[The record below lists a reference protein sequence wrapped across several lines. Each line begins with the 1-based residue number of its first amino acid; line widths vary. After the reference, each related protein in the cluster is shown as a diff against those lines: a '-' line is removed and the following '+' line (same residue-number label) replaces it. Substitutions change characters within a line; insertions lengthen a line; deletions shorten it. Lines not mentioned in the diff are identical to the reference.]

1 MKKLSINELKCFR
14 GEILVLKGISA
25 EIKEGETYVIKGS
38 NGSGKTTLLRVLSS
52 LIKNYSGT
60 ITYEDKDIKD
70 DYKFYQKFSFI
81 GQKNAL
87 KENLSVSKNLKL
99 WEIIFG
105 KVIDTDLLLKTFNI
119 NTLIDKDI
127 SSLSDGQ
134 KKCLSLLKLKFC
146 SVPIWYLDEPFV
158 FLDSDNRSILTDEI
172 KSHNH
177 RGGIALITTNTELDY
192 KSDGEITL

>member
-14 GEILVLKGISA
+14 GESLVLNGISA
-25 EIKEGETYVIKGS
+25 EINEGETYLIKGS

-60 ITYEDKDIKD
+60 IFYDDKNIRDNS
-70 DYKFYQKFSFI
+70 KFFQKFNFV

-99 WEIIFG
+99 WEILFG
-105 KVIDTDLLLKTFNI
+105 KKIDVNLLLQKYNL
-119 NTLIDKDI
+119 NTVLDKDI
-127 SSLSDGQ
+127 GSLSDGQ
-134 KKCLSLLKLKFC
+134 KKCLSLLKLKLC

-158 FLDSDNRSILTDEI
+158 FLDSDNRSILVNEI
-172 KSHNH
+172 ENHNKS
-177 RGGIALITTNTELDY
+177 GGIAIITTNTELDY
-192 KSDGEITL
+192 KSDGEIIL

>member
-14 GEILVLKGISA
+14 GENLVLNRISA
-25 EIKEGETYVIKGS
+25 EIKEGETFVIKGS

-60 ITYEDKDIKD
+60 ITYEDRDIKD

-105 KVIDTDLLLKTFNI
+105 KKIDVNLLLQKYNL
-119 NTLIDKDI
+119 NTLIDKDVG
-127 SSLSDGQ
+127 SLSDGQ
-134 KKCLSLLKLKFC
+134 KKCLSLLKLNFS

-192 KSDGEITL
+192 KSDGEIIL

>member
-14 GEILVLKGISA
+14 GENLVLKGISA

-60 ITYEDKDIKD
+60 ITYKDRDIKD
-70 DYKFYQKFSFI
+70 DSKFCQKFSFI

-105 KVIDTDLLLKTFNI
+105 KVIDTSLLLKTFNI

-158 FLDSDNRSILTDEI
+158 FLDAENRSILIDEI
-172 KSHNH
+172 TAHNQ
-177 RGGIALITTNTELDY
+177 RGGISLITTNTDLDY
-192 KSDGEITL
+192 KSDGEIIL

>member
-14 GEILVLKGISA
+14 GESLVLKGISA
-25 EIKEGETYVIKGS
+25 EIKEGETYIIKGS

-60 ITYEDKDIKD
+60 ITYEDRDIKD
-70 DYKFYQKFSFI
+70 DYKFCQNFSFI

-105 KVIDTDLLLKTFNI
+105 KVIDTSLLLKTFNI

-192 KSDGEITL
+192 KSDGEINL

>member
-146 SVPIWYLDEPFV
+146 NVPIWYLDEPFV

>member
-14 GEILVLKGISA
+14 GESLVLKGISA

-52 LIKNYSGT
+52 LIKNYNGT
-60 ITYEDKDIKD
+60 ITYEDRDIKD

-105 KVIDTDLLLKTFNI
+105 KVIDTGLLLKTFNI

-158 FLDSDNRSILTDEI
+158 FLDAENRSILIDEI
-172 KSHNH
+172 TTHNQ
-177 RGGIALITTNTELDY
+177 RGGISLITTNTELDY
-192 KSDGEITL
+192 KSHGEIIL

>member
-14 GEILVLKGISA
+14 GESLVLKGISA
-25 EIKEGETYVIKGS
+25 EIKEGETYIIKGS

-60 ITYEDKDIKD
+60 ITYEDRDIKD
-70 DYKFYQKFSFI
+70 DYKFCQKFSFI

-105 KVIDTDLLLKTFNI
+105 KVIDTSLLLKTFNI

-192 KSDGEITL
+192 KSDGEINL

>member
-1 MKKLSINELKCFR
+1 MKKLSINELKCSR

-105 KVIDTDLLLKTFNI
+105 KVIDTSLLLKTFNI

-192 KSDGEITL
+192 KSDGEINL

>member
-14 GEILVLKGISA
+14 GESLVLNGISA
-25 EIKEGETYVIKGS
+25 EIKEGESYVIKGS

-60 ITYEDKDIKD
+60 ITYEDRDIKD

-105 KVIDTDLLLKTFNI
+105 KKIDVNLLLQKYNL
-119 NTLIDKDI
+119 NTLIDKDVG
-127 SSLSDGQ
+127 SLSDGQ
-134 KKCLSLLKLKFC
+134 KKCLSLLKLKFS
-146 SVPIWYLDEPFV
+146 SVSIWYLDEPFV

>member
-14 GEILVLKGISA
+14 GENLVLNRISA
-25 EIKEGETYVIKGS
+25 EIKEGETFVIKGS

-60 ITYEDKDIKD
+60 IMYEDRDIRE
-70 DYKFYQKFSFI
+70 DYKFYQKFNFI

-87 KENLSVSKNLKL
+87 KENLSVSKNFKL
-99 WEIIFG
+99 WEIIYG
-105 KVIDTDLLLKTFNI
+105 KKTDVNLLLQKYNL

-134 KKCLSLLKLKFC
+134 KKCISLLKLKLC

-158 FLDSDNRSILTDEI
+158 FLDSENRSILIDEI

>member
-14 GEILVLKGISA
+14 GENLVLKGISA

-60 ITYEDKDIKD
+60 ITYKDRDIKD
-70 DYKFYQKFSFI
+70 DSKFCQKFSFI

-105 KVIDTDLLLKTFNI
+105 KVIDTSLLLKTFNI

>member
-14 GEILVLKGISA
+14 GESLVLNGISA
-25 EIKEGETYVIKGS
+25 EIKEGESYVIKGS

-52 LIKNYSGT
+52 LIKNYSGS
-60 ITYEDKDIKD
+60 ITYEDRDIKD

-87 KENLSVSKNLKL
+87 KENLSVSKNFKL

-105 KVIDTDLLLKTFNI
+105 KKIDVNLLLQKYNL
-119 NTLIDKDI
+119 NTLIDKDVG
-127 SSLSDGQ
+127 SLSDGQ
-134 KKCLSLLKLKFC
+134 KKCLSLLKLKFS

-158 FLDSDNRSILTDEI
+158 FLDSHNRSILIDEI

-177 RGGIALITTNTELDY
+177 SGGIALITTNTELDY
-192 KSDGEITL
+192 KSDGEIIL

>member
-14 GEILVLKGISA
+14 GESLVLNGISA
-25 EIKEGETYVIKGS
+25 EINEGETYLIKGS

-52 LIKNYSGT
+52 LIKNYYGT
-60 ITYEDKDIKD
+60 IFFDDRNIKD
-70 DYKFYQKFSFI
+70 DFKFFQKFSFV

-99 WEIIFG
+99 WEILFG
-105 KVIDTDLLLKTFNI
+105 KKIDINSLLQKYNLNK
-119 NTLIDKDI
+119 LIDKDI

-158 FLDSDNRSILTDEI
+158 FLDSDNRSILVDEI
-172 KSHNH
+172 ESHNQS
-177 RGGIALITTNTELDY
+177 GGIALISTNTDLDY
-192 KSDGEITL
+192 KSDGEIIL

>member
-14 GEILVLKGISA
+14 GESLVLNGISA
-25 EIKEGETYVIKGS
+25 EINEGETYLIKGS

-60 ITYEDKDIKD
+60 IFYDDKNIKD
-70 DYKFYQKFSFI
+70 NSKFFQKFNFV

-99 WEIIFG
+99 WEILFG
-105 KVIDTDLLLKTFNI
+105 KKIDVKSLLQKYNL
-119 NTLIDKDI
+119 NTIIDKDTG
-127 SSLSDGQ
+127 SLSDGQ
-134 KKCLSLLKLKFC
+134 KKCLSLLKLKLC

-158 FLDSDNRSILTDEI
+158 FLDSDNRSILVNEI
-172 KSHNH
+172 ENHNKS
-177 RGGIALITTNTELDY
+177 GGIAIITTNTELDY

>member
-14 GEILVLKGISA
+14 GESLVLNGISA
-25 EIKEGETYVIKGS
+25 EIKEGESYVIKGS

-60 ITYEDKDIKD
+60 ITYEDRDIKD

-105 KVIDTDLLLKTFNI
+105 KKINENLLLQKYNL
-119 NTLIDKDI
+119 NTLIDKDVG
-127 SSLSDGQ
+127 SLSDGQ
-134 KKCLSLLKLKFC
+134 KKCLSLLKLNFS

-158 FLDSDNRSILTDEI
+158 FLDSDNRSILIEEI
-172 KSHNH
+172 KSHND
-177 RGGIALITTNTELDY
+177 RGGIVLITTNTELDY
-192 KSDGEITL
+192 KSDGEIIL

>member
-1 MKKLSINELKCFR
+1 MKKLSINELKCSR

-60 ITYEDKDIKD
+60 ITYEDRDIKD
-70 DYKFYQKFSFI
+70 DYKFCQKFSFI

-192 KSDGEITL
+192 KSDGEINL

>member
-14 GEILVLKGISA
+14 GESLVLNGISA
-25 EIKEGETYVIKGS
+25 EIKEGESYVIKGS

-60 ITYEDKDIKD
+60 ITYEDRDIKD

-105 KVIDTDLLLKTFNI
+105 KKIDVNLLLQKYNL
-119 NTLIDKDI
+119 NTLIDKDVG
-127 SSLSDGQ
+127 SLSDGQ
-134 KKCLSLLKLKFC
+134 KKCLSLLKLNFS
-146 SVPIWYLDEPFV
+146 SVSIWYLDEPFV
-158 FLDSDNRSILTDEI
+158 FLDSDNRSILIEEI
-172 KSHNH
+172 KSHND
-177 RGGIALITTNTELDY
+177 RGGIALITTNTELDF
-192 KSDGEITL
+192 KSDGEIIL

>member
-14 GEILVLKGISA
+14 GESLVLNGISA
-25 EIKEGETYVIKGS
+25 EINEGETFLIKGS

-60 ITYEDKDIKD
+60 IFYDDKNIKD
-70 DYKFYQKFSFI
+70 NSKFFQKFNFV

-99 WEIIFG
+99 WEILFG
-105 KVIDTDLLLKTFNI
+105 KKIDVNSLLQKYNLNTF
-119 NTLIDKDI
+119 IDKDI
-127 SSLSDGQ
+127 GSLSDGQ
-134 KKCLSLLKLKFC
+134 KKCLSLLKLKLC

-158 FLDSDNRSILTDEI
+158 FLDSDNRSILVNEI
-172 KSHNH
+172 ENHNKS
-177 RGGIALITTNTELDY
+177 GGIAIITTNTELDY
-192 KSDGEITL
+192 KSDGEIIL

>member
-14 GEILVLKGISA
+14 GESLVLNGISA
-25 EIKEGETYVIKGS
+25 EINEGETYLIKGS

-60 ITYEDKDIKD
+60 IFYDDKNIKD
-70 DYKFYQKFSFI
+70 NSKFFQKFNFV

-99 WEIIFG
+99 WEILFG
-105 KVIDTDLLLKTFNI
+105 KKIDVNLLLQKYNL
-119 NTLIDKDI
+119 NTVLDKDI
-127 SSLSDGQ
+127 GSLSDGQ
-134 KKCLSLLKLKFC
+134 KKCLSLLKLKLF

-158 FLDSDNRSILTDEI
+158 FLDSKNRSILVNEI
-172 KSHNH
+172 ESHNQS
-177 RGGIALITTNTELDY
+177 GGIAIITTNTELEY
-192 KSDGEITL
+192 KSDGEIIL

>member
-14 GEILVLKGISA
+14 GESLVLKGISA

-105 KVIDTDLLLKTFNI
+105 KVIDTGLLLKTFNI
-119 NTLIDKDI
+119 NKLIDKDI

-158 FLDSDNRSILTDEI
+158 FLDADNRSILIDEI

-192 KSDGEITL
+192 KSDGEIIL